1 MNGPKI
7 HISKDSALVIEG
19 ASIELRSLDLDG
31 AMSVRASGGA
41 RLVVDG
47 AKERNRGWRWQ
58 ALEPNEPMS
67 EEQYI
72 R

>member
-19 ASIELRSLDLDG
+19 AGIELRRRDLVG
-31 AMSVRASGGA
+31 PLLGRAWGGA

-58 ALEPNEPMS
+58 ALKPDKPMS